1 MNTPH
6 TSFASSTRP
15 VPSHGARKRSHGMS
29 LIEMI
34 VTLCVAAVLLTGA
47 AAAFNHIGL
56 SMKLSGFSNAFV
68 SQLYLA
74 RSEAI
79 KRNSRVVMCKSA
91 DGIQCAT
98 AGGWEQGWMVFHDA
112 NNNGLRE
119 PGETLIRRGDPLP
132 KGYRVA
138 GNMTVARYVSFSPFG
153 GTRLTSGA
161 FQAGTITLCKES
173 DSPSEA
179 RQVVINSVGR
189 PRIQKT
195 TLEDCL
201 V

>member
-6 TSFASSTRP
+6 TPTGSKTLPASPRGS
-15 VPSHGARKRSHGMS
+15 RKRSLGMS
-29 LIEMI
+29 LIEML

-47 AAAFNHIGL
+47 VAAFNQVGL
-56 SMKLSGFSNAFV
+56 SMKLSGFSNSFV
-68 SQLYLA
+68 AQLHLA

-91 DGIQCAT
+91 DGAQCST
-98 AGGWEQGWMVFHDA
+98 TGGWEQGWMVFHDA
-112 NNNGLRE
+112 NNNGTRDA
-119 PGETLIRRGDPLP
+119 GETLIRRGEPLP
-132 KGYRVA
+132 RGYRVA
-138 GNMTVARYVSFSPFG
+138 GNHTVARYVSFSPFG

-161 FQAGTITLCKES
+161 FQAGTITICKQSHSAS
-173 DSPSEA
+173 DA

-189 PRIQKT
+189 PRILKT
-195 TLEDCL
+195 KLEDCL